1 MDNEKHLNFAGSL
14 LIFFILLFVYS
25 KWGPSLPISIL
36 TQTKGEPLIVSETGK
51 VTAIPDI
58 AKVSLGIEEQGVSL
72 KVVQDSVNSKSK
84 KLTNELKKL
93 GIDEKDIKTVNYN
106 VYPEYS
112 YDITPFKISG
122 YRVST
127 TYEVK
132 IDNFEKINDVLVVS
146 TQAGANV
153 AGNISFEIN
162 EKTKEE
168 LTQKAR
174 EEAVKKAKDKAKGLA
189 SSAGISLG
197 KIINISEST
206 GIDYPRPIAMMDK
219 GLGGGE
225 PITANIKPGETE
237 INKGLYRNK
246 IIYS

>member
-112 YDITPFKISG
+112 Y
-122 YRVST
+122 
-127 TYEVK
+127 
-132 IDNFEKINDVLVVS
+132 EK
-146 TQAGANV
+146 
-153 AGNISFEIN
+153 
-162 EKTKEE
+162 
-168 LTQKAR
+168 
-174 EEAVKKAKDKAKGLA
+174 
-189 SSAGISLG
+189 
-197 KIINISEST
+197 
-206 GIDYPRPIAMMDK
+206 
-219 GLGGGE
+219 
-225 PITANIKPGETE
+225 
-237 INKGLYRNK
+237 
-246 IIYS
+246 